1 MKKKYI
7 VYFSLVF
14 ALLFSSCE
22 EAYLDTTPTASIDA
36 GSAYSTTKNASAAIN
51 GIYRSFIVRYLSS
64 QGHSGHPA
72 MMIIL
77 DKMGEDLI
85 IGTTAGT
92 NGWHAN
98 ETRWVA
104 HRSDV
109 NTMAQFPWELY
120 YRIIGNANIGIANI
134 DKAVGPAADRNTLKG
149 EALALRAFG
158 YFNLVQL
165 YGKRYDAT
173 AKPNT
178 QLGVPLVLEP
188 TTEGKPRNTVEEVYT
203 QINKDL
209 ADAAALLTTSRLN
222 KSHINLSVVKGLQA
236 RVALVQQDWA
246 NAAKFAAE
254 ARAGYVPMTATQY
267 QDGFQDISNSEW
279 MWGFDHLEDQS
290 EFFGAYHSYISCNY
304 NSTVIRTYPNVINN
318 LLYAQI
324 PTTDIRSKMWV
335 ETPTATNSVIPPGGV
350 RPKWLNQK
358 FRLPGTPSTSAQGD
372 VPYMRAAEM
381 YLIEAE
387 ARARLND
394 AAGASQV
401 LFDLVK
407 TRDASYVRSTRTG
420 VALINEILLQRRIE
434 LWGEGHRFF
443 DLKRT
448 NAALNRNGT
457 NAIASVA
464 LIFDVAP
471 GDVRWEFLVPRR
483 EINANPAIVQ
493 NPL

>member
-1 MKKKYI
+1 MKNKGLI
-7 VYFSLVF
+7 IF
-14 ALLFSSCE
+14 AFFLSMISFSCE
-22 EAYLDTTPTASIDA
+22 KTYLDTTPTASIDA
-36 GSAYSTTKNASAAIN
+36 GSAYATTKNAAAAVN

-77 DKMGEDLI
+77 DHMGEDMVL
-85 IGTTAGT
+85 GTTAAS
-92 NGWHAN
+92 WHVG
-98 ETRWVA
+98 ETRWTA

-109 NTMAQFPWELY
+109 NTMVQFPYEMY

-134 DKAVGPAADRNTLKG
+134 DKAVGPAADRNSLKG

-165 YGKRYDAT
+165 YGKRYEAR

-188 TTEGKPRNTVEEVYT
+188 TTEGKARNTVEEVYA

-209 ADAAALLTTSRLN
+209 ADAALLLTTARLN
-222 KSHINLSVVKGLQA
+222 KSHINLSVVRGLQA

-246 NAAKFAAE
+246 NAAKFAAD
-254 ARAGYVPMTATQY
+254 ARAGYLPMNATQY
-267 QDGFQDISNSEW
+267 LDGFQDIANSEW
-279 MWGFDHLEDQS
+279 MWGFDHLEDQT
-290 EFFGAYHSYISCNY
+290 EYFGGYHSYISCNY
-304 NSTVIRTYPNVINN
+304 NSTVIRTYPKVINN
-318 LLYAQI
+318 LLYKQI
-324 PTTDIRSKMWV
+324 PASDVRSKMWV
-335 ETPTATNSVIPPGGV
+335 ETPTAANSIVPPGGV
-350 RPKWLNQK
+350 RPKFLNQK
-358 FRLPGTPSTSAQGD
+358 FRLPGTPSTSAMGD

-387 ARARLND
+387 AKARLND
-394 AAGASQV
+394 AAGASKA
-401 LFDLVK
+401 LFDLIK
-407 TRDASYVRSTRTG
+407 TRDANYVQSTKTG
-420 VALINEILLQRRIE
+420 DALIEEILTHRRIE
-434 LWGEGHRFF
+434 LWGEGHRFL

-464 LIFDVAP
+464 LLFDVAP
-471 GDVRWEFLVPRR
+471 GDVRWEFLIPRR

>member
-1 MKKKYI
+1 MKNK
-7 VYFSLVF
+7 LVIILAF
-14 ALLFSSCE
+14 MFGMISISCE
-22 EAYLDTTPTASIDA
+22 NVYLDTTPTASIDA
-36 GSAYSTTKNASAAIN
+36 GSAYATTKNAAAAIN
-51 GIYRSFIVRYLSS
+51 GIYRSFVVRYLSS

-77 DKMGEDLI
+77 DHMGEDMI
-85 IGTTAGT
+85 IGTTAAS
-92 NGWHAN
+92 WHVG
-98 ETRWVA
+98 ETRWTA

-109 NTMAQFPWELY
+109 NTMAQFPWEMY

-134 DKAVGPAADRNTLKG
+134 DKAVGPAADKNILKG

-165 YGKRYDAT
+165 YGKRYDAL
-173 AKPNT
+173 AKPNA

-188 TTEGKPRNTVEEVYT
+188 MTTGKPRNTVEEVYA

-209 ADAAALLTTSRLN
+209 TDAAALLTTARAN

-254 ARAGYVPMTATQY
+254 ARAGYQPMNATQY
-267 QDGFQDISNSEW
+267 VDGFQDITNSEW
-279 MWGFDHLEDQS
+279 MWGFDHLEDQT
-290 EFFGAYHSYISCNY
+290 EYFGGYHSYISCNY
-304 NSTVIRTYPNVINN
+304 NSTVIRTYPKVINS
-318 LLYAQI
+318 LLFSKI
-324 PTTDIRSKMWV
+324 PATDIRSKMWV
-335 ETPTATNSVIPPGGV
+335 ETPTAANSIVPPGGV
-350 RPKWLNQK
+350 RPKFLNQK
-358 FRLPGTPSTSAQGD
+358 FRLPGVPSTSAMGD

-387 ARARLND
+387 AKARLND

-401 LFDLVK
+401 LFDLIK
-407 TRDASYVRSTRTG
+407 TRDASYVKSTNTG
-420 VALINEILLQRRIE
+420 QALLDEILVHRRIE
-434 LWGEGHRFF
+434 LWGEGHRFL
-443 DLKRT
+443 DLKRM

-464 LIFDVAP
+464 LLYDVAP
-471 GDVRWEFLVPRR
+471 GDVRWEFLIPRR

>member
-1 MKKKYI
+1 MKNK
-7 VYFSLVF
+7 SLLIF
-14 ALLFSSCE
+14 AFFLSMISFSCE
-22 EAYLDTTPTASIDA
+22 TTYLDTTPTASIDA
-36 GSAYSTTKNASAAIN
+36 GSAYATTKNAAAAIN
-51 GIYRSFIVRYLSS
+51 GIYRSFVVRYLSS

-77 DKMGEDLI
+77 DHMGEDMVL
-85 IGTTAGT
+85 GTTAAS
-92 NGWHAN
+92 WHVG
-98 ETRWVA
+98 ETRWTA

-109 NTMAQFPWELY
+109 NTLVQFPYEMY

-134 DKAVGPAADRNTLKG
+134 DKAVGPAVDRNRLKG

-165 YGKRYDAT
+165 YGKRYESR

-188 TTEGKPRNTVEEVYT
+188 TTTGKPRNTVEEVYA

-209 ADAAALLTTSRLN
+209 ADAALLLSASRLN
-222 KSHINLSVVKGLQA
+222 KSHINLNVVRGFQA

-254 ARAGYVPMTATQY
+254 ARAGYAPMNATQY
-267 QDGFQDISNSEW
+267 LDGFQDITNPEW
-279 MWGFDHLEDQS
+279 MWGFDHLEDQT
-290 EFFGAYHSYISCNY
+290 EYFGGYHSYISCNY
-304 NSTVIRTYPNVINN
+304 NSTVIRTYPKVINN
-318 LLYAQI
+318 LLYKQI
-324 PTTDIRSKMWV
+324 PVTDVRSKMWV
-335 ETPTATNSVIPPGGV
+335 ETPTAANSIVPPGGV
-350 RPKWLNQK
+350 RPKFLNQK
-358 FRLPGTPSTSAQGD
+358 FRLPGTPSTSAMGD

-387 ARARLND
+387 AKARLND

-401 LFDLVK
+401 LFDLIK
-407 TRDASYVRSTRTG
+407 TRDAAYVKSTNTG
-420 VALINEILLQRRIE
+420 QALIDEILVHRRIE
-434 LWGEGHRFF
+434 LWGEGHRFL

-448 NAALNRNGT
+448 NAPLNRNGT

-464 LIFDVAP
+464 LLFDVAP
-471 GDVRWEFLVPRR
+471 GDVRWEFLIPRR
-483 EINANPAIVQ
+483 EINANPAVTQ

>member
-1 MKKKYI
+1 MKKKYL

-14 ALLFSSCE
+14 AILFTSCE
-22 EAYLDTTPTASIDA
+22 EAYLDTKPTASIDA
-36 GSAYSTTKNASAAIN
+36 GSAYATTKNASAAIN
-51 GIYRSFIVRYLSS
+51 GIYRSFVVRYLSS

-104 HRSDV
+104 HRTDV
-109 NTMAQFPWELY
+109 SVMSQFPWEMY
-120 YRIIGNANIGIANI
+120 YRIIGNANIGVANI
-134 DKAVGPAADRNTLKG
+134 DKAVGPAAERNALKG

-165 YGKRYDAT
+165 YGKRYDA
-173 AKPNT
+173 ASKPNA

-188 TTEGKPRNTVEEVYT
+188 TTAGKPRNTVEEVYT

-209 ADAAALLTTSRLN
+209 AEAATLLTTARLN
-222 KSHINLSVVKGLQA
+222 KSHINLSVVRGLQA

-246 NAAKFAAE
+246 NASKFAAE

-267 QDGFQDISNSEW
+267 QDGFQDITNSEW

-290 EFFGAYHSYISCNY
+290 EFFGGYHSYNSCNY

-324 PTTDIRSKMWV
+324 PATDVRARMWV
-335 ETPTATNSVIPPGGV
+335 ENPTATNSIIPPGGV

-358 FRLPGTPSTSAQGD
+358 FRLPGTPSTSAMGD

-394 AAGASQV
+394 AAGASRV

-407 TRDASYVRSTRTG
+407 VRDPNYVQSTRSG
-420 VALINEILLQRRIE
+420 VALINEILIQRRIE
-434 LWGEGHRFF
+434 LWGEGHRFY

-448 NAALNRNGT
+448 NAPLNRNGT

-464 LIFDVAP
+464 LLFDVAP
-471 GDVRWEFLVPRR
+471 GDVRWEFVIPRR
-483 EINANPAIVQ
+483 EINANTSIVQ

>member
-1 MKKKYI
+1 MKNKYL

-14 ALLFSSCE
+14 ALLFTSCE

-36 GSAYSTTKNASAAIN
+36 GSAYATTKNAASAIN

-77 DKMGEDLI
+77 DHLGEDMVI
-85 IGTTAGT
+85 SATSAS
-92 NGWHAN
+92 WHVG
-98 ETRWVA
+98 ETRWTA

-109 NTMAQFPWELY
+109 NTLVQFPYEMY
-120 YRIIGNANIGIANI
+120 YRIIGNANIGIANL
-134 DKAVGPAADRNTLKG
+134 DKAVGPAAERNALKG

-173 AKPNT
+173 AKPNS

-188 TTEGKPRNTVEEVYT
+188 TTEGKPRNTVEEVYS

-209 ADAAALLTTSRLN
+209 TDAAALLSTSRVN

-236 RVALVQQDWA
+236 RVALVQQDWT

-254 ARAGYVPMTATQY
+254 ARAGYVPMTSTMY
-267 QDGFQDISNSEW
+267 TDGFQDIANSEW
-279 MWGFDHLEDQS
+279 MWGFDHLEDQT
-290 EFFGAYHSYISCNY
+290 EYFGGYHSYISCNY
-304 NSTVIRTYPNVINN
+304 NSTVIRTYPKVINN

-335 ETPTATNSVIPPGGV
+335 ETPTATNSVVPPGGI
-350 RPKWLNQK
+350 RPKFLNQK
-358 FRLPGTPSTSAQGD
+358 FKLPGVPSTSAMGD

-387 ARARLND
+387 AKARLND

-407 TRDASYVRSTRTG
+407 TRDASYVKSTKTG
-420 VALINEILLQRRIE
+420 VSLINEILVQRRVE
-434 LWGEGHRFF
+434 LWGEGHRFL

-464 LIFDVAP
+464 LLYDVAP
-471 GDVRWEFLVPRR
+471 GDVRWEFLIPRR

>member
-1 MKKKYI
+1 MKNKI
-7 VYFSLVF
+7 VILL
-14 ALLFSSCE
+14 ALTFGMISTSCE
-22 EAYLDTTPTASIDA
+22 NVYLDTTPTASIDA
-36 GSAYSTTKNASAAIN
+36 GSAYSTTKNAAAAIN

-77 DKMGEDLI
+77 DHMGEDMI
-85 IGTTAGT
+85 IGTTAAS
-92 NGWHAN
+92 WHVG
-98 ETRWVA
+98 ETRWTA

-109 NTMAQFPWELY
+109 NVLAQFPYEMY

-134 DKAVGPAADRNTLKG
+134 DKAVGPAADKNTLKG

-173 AKPNT
+173 AKPNS

-188 TTEGKPRNTVEEVYT
+188 TTEGKARNTVEEVYA

-209 ADAAALLTTSRLN
+209 AAAAALLSTTRVN
-222 KSHINLSVVKGLQA
+222 KSHINLNVVKGLQA
-236 RVALVQQDWA
+236 RVALVQQNWA
-246 NAAKFAAE
+246 DAAKFAAE
-254 ARAGYVPMTATQY
+254 ARAGYQPMTAAQY
-267 QDGFQDISNSEW
+267 EDGFQDLTNSEW
-279 MWGFDHLEDQS
+279 MWGFDHLEDQT
-290 EFFGAYHSYISCNY
+290 EYFGAYHSYISCNY
-304 NSTVIRTYPNVINN
+304 NSTVIRTYPKVINSA
-318 LLYAQI
+318 LYKQI
-324 PTTDIRSKMWV
+324 PATDVRAKMWV
-335 ETPTATNSVIPPGGV
+335 ESPTATNSIVPPGGV
-350 RPKWLNQK
+350 RPKFLNQK
-358 FRLPGTPSTSAQGD
+358 FRLPGVPSTSAQGD

-387 ARARLND
+387 AKARLND

-407 TRDASYVRSTRTG
+407 TRNAAYVKSTNTG
-420 VALINEILLQRRIE
+420 TALLDEILLQRRIE
-434 LWGEGHRFF
+434 LWGEGHRFL

-448 NAALNRNGT
+448 NAPLNRNGT
-457 NAIASVA
+457 NAIASVT
-464 LIFDVAP
+464 LLYDVAP
-471 GDVRWEFLVPRR
+471 GDVRWEFLIPRR

>member
-1 MKKKYI
+1 MKNKI
-7 VYFSLVF
+7 VILL
-14 ALLFSSCE
+14 ALTFGMISTSCE
-22 EAYLDTTPTASIDA
+22 NVYLDTTPTASIDA
-36 GSAYSTTKNASAAIN
+36 GSAYSTTKNAAAAIN

-77 DKMGEDLI
+77 DHLGEDLV
-85 IGTTAGT
+85 IGTTAGAT
-92 NGWHAN
+92 GWHVG

-104 HRSDV
+104 HRTDV
-109 NTMAQFPWELY
+109 GTMTQFPYEMY

-134 DKAVGPAADRNTLKG
+134 DKAAGPAADRNTLKG

-165 YGKRYDAT
+165 YGKRYDAS
-173 AKPNT
+173 AKPNS
-178 QLGVPLVLEP
+178 QLGVPLILEP

-209 ADAAALLTTSRLN
+209 SDAAALLSSSRVN
-222 KSHINLSVVKGLQA
+222 KSHINLNVVKGLQA

-254 ARAGYVPMTATQY
+254 ARAGYQPMNATQY
-267 QDGFQDISNSEW
+267 QDGFADITNPEW

-290 EFFGAYHSYISCNY
+290 EFFGGYHSYISCNY
-304 NSTVIRTYPNVINN
+304 NSTVIRTYPKVINSA
-318 LLYAQI
+318 LYSQI
-324 PTTDIRSKMWV
+324 PATDVRSKMWV
-335 ETPTATNSVIPPGGV
+335 ENPTATNSVVPPGGV
-350 RPKWLNQK
+350 RPKFLNQK
-358 FRLPGTPSTSAQGD
+358 FRLPGTPSTSAMGD

-387 ARARLND
+387 AKARLND

-401 LFDLVK
+401 LFDLLR
-407 TRDASYVRSTRTG
+407 TRDPNYVRSTRTG
-420 VALINEILLQRRIE
+420 VALVNEVLLHRRIE
-434 LWGEGHRFF
+434 LWGEGHRFL

-457 NAIASVA
+457 NAIPAIA
-464 LIFDVAP
+464 LLFDVAP
-471 GDVRWEFLVPRR
+471 GDVRWEFLIPRR

>member
-1 MKKKYI
+1 MKNKI
-7 VYFSLVF
+7 VILL
-14 ALLFSSCE
+14 ALTFGMISTSCE
-22 EAYLDTTPTASIDA
+22 NVYLDTTPTASIDA
-36 GSAYSTTKNASAAIN
+36 GSAYSTTKNAAAAIN

-77 DKMGEDLI
+77 DHMGEDMVL
-85 IGTTAGT
+85 GTTAA
-92 NGWHAN
+92 GWHVG
-98 ETRWVA
+98 ETRWTA

-109 NTMAQFPWELY
+109 NVLSQFPYEMY

-165 YGKRYDAT
+165 YGKRYNAA

-188 TTEGKPRNTVEEVYT
+188 STEGKARNTVEEVYA

-209 ADAAALLTTSRLN
+209 AEAAALLTSSRVN
-222 KSHINLSVVKGLQA
+222 KSHINLNVVKGLQA

-254 ARAGYVPMTATQY
+254 ARAGYQPMNATQY
-267 QDGFQDISNSEW
+267 QDGFADITNPEW
-279 MWGFDHLEDQS
+279 MWGFDHLEDQT
-290 EFFGAYHSYISCNY
+290 EYFGAYHSYISCNY
-304 NSTVIRTYPNVINN
+304 NSTVIRTYPKVINS
-318 LLYAQI
+318 LLYKQI
-324 PTTDIRSKMWV
+324 PATDVRSKMWV
-335 ETPTATNSVIPPGGV
+335 ESPTATNSIVPPGGV
-350 RPKWLNQK
+350 RPKFLNQK
-358 FRLPGTPSTSAQGD
+358 FRLPGVPSTSAQGD

-387 ARARLND
+387 AKARLND
-394 AAGASQV
+394 AAGASKV
-401 LFDLVK
+401 LFDLIK
-407 TRDASYVRSTRTG
+407 TRDANYVQSTSTG
-420 VALINEILLQRRIE
+420 NALLEEILLHRRIE
-434 LWGEGHRFF
+434 LWGEGHRFL
-443 DLKRT
+443 DLKRM
-448 NAALNRNGT
+448 NAPLNRNGT

-464 LIFDVAP
+464 LLFDVAP
-471 GDVRWEFLVPRR
+471 GDVRWEFLIPRR
-483 EINANPAIVQ
+483 EINANPAVVQ

>member
-1 MKKKYI
+1 MKNKGLI
-7 VYFSLVF
+7 IF
-14 ALLFSSCE
+14 AFFLSMISFSCE
-22 EAYLDTTPTASIDA
+22 KTYLDTTPTASIDA
-36 GSAYSTTKNASAAIN
+36 GSAYATTKNAAAAVN

-77 DKMGEDLI
+77 DHMGEDMVL
-85 IGTTAGT
+85 GTTAAS
-92 NGWHAN
+92 WHVG
-98 ETRWVA
+98 ETRWTA

-109 NTMAQFPWELY
+109 NTMVQFPYEMY

-134 DKAVGPAADRNTLKG
+134 DKAVGPAADRNSLKG

-165 YGKRYDAT
+165 YGKRYEAR

-188 TTEGKPRNTVEEVYT
+188 TTEGKARNTVEEVYA

-209 ADAAALLTTSRLN
+209 ADAALLLTSARLN
-222 KSHINLSVVKGLQA
+222 KSHINLNVVRGLQA

-254 ARAGYVPMTATQY
+254 ARAGYLPMNATQY
-267 QDGFQDISNSEW
+267 VDGFQDIANSEW
-279 MWGFDHLEDQS
+279 MWGFDHLEDQT
-290 EFFGAYHSYISCNY
+290 EYFGGYHSYISCNY
-304 NSTVIRTYPNVINN
+304 NSTVIRTYPKVINN
-318 LLYAQI
+318 LLYKQI
-324 PTTDIRSKMWV
+324 PASDVRSKMWV
-335 ETPTATNSVIPPGGV
+335 ETPTATNSIVPPGGV
-350 RPKWLNQK
+350 RPKFLNQK
-358 FRLPGTPSTSAQGD
+358 FRLPGTPSTSAMGD
-372 VPYMRAAEM
+372 VPYMRGAEM

-387 ARARLND
+387 AKARLND
-394 AAGASQV
+394 AAGASKA
-401 LFDLVK
+401 LFDLIK
-407 TRDASYVRSTRTG
+407 TRDANYVQSTKSG
-420 VALINEILLQRRIE
+420 DALIEEILTHRRIE
-434 LWGEGHRFF
+434 LWGEGHRFL

-464 LIFDVAP
+464 LLYDVAP
-471 GDVRWEFLVPRR
+471 GDVRWEFLIPRR

>member
-1 MKKKYI
+1 MKNKYL

-14 ALLFSSCE
+14 ALLFTSCE

-36 GSAYSTTKNASAAIN
+36 SSAYATTKNAASAIN

-77 DKMGEDLI
+77 DHMGEDMV
-85 IGTTAGT
+85 IGTTSVS
-92 NGWHAN
+92 WHQN

-109 NTMAQFPWELY
+109 NTMVQFPYEMY
-120 YRIIGNANIGIANI
+120 YRIIGNANIGIANL
-134 DKAVGPAADRNTLKG
+134 DKAVGPAAERNALKG

-173 AKPNT
+173 AKPNS

-188 TTEGKPRNTVEEVYT
+188 TTEGKPRNTVEEVYS

-209 ADAAALLTTSRLN
+209 TDAAALLSTSRVN

-236 RVALVQQDWA
+236 RVALVQQDWT

-254 ARAGYVPMTATQY
+254 ARAGYVPMTSTVY
-267 QDGFQDISNSEW
+267 TDGFQDIANSEW
-279 MWGFDHLEDQS
+279 MWGFDHLEDQT
-290 EFFGAYHSYISCNY
+290 EYFGGYHSYISCNY
-304 NSTVIRTYPNVINN
+304 NSTVIRTYPKVINS
-318 LLYAQI
+318 LLYKVI
-324 PTTDIRSKMWV
+324 PATDVRSKMWV
-335 ETPTATNSVIPPGGV
+335 ETPTATNSIVPPGGV
-350 RPKWLNQK
+350 RPKFLNQK
-358 FRLPGTPSTSAQGD
+358 FRLPGVPSTSAMGD

-387 ARARLND
+387 AKARLND

-407 TRDASYVRSTRTG
+407 TRDASYVKSTNTG
-420 VALINEILLQRRIE
+420 VSLINEILVQRRVE
-434 LWGEGHRFF
+434 LWGEGHRFL

-464 LIFDVAP
+464 LLFDVAP
-471 GDVRWEFLVPRR
+471 GDVRWEFLIPRR

>member
-1 MKKKYI
+1 MKNKYL

-14 ALLFSSCE
+14 ALLFTSCD

-36 GSAYSTTKNASAAIN
+36 GSAYATTKNAASAIN

-77 DKMGEDLI
+77 DHMGEDMV
-85 IGTTAGT
+85 IGTTSVS
-92 NGWHAN
+92 WHQN

-109 NTMAQFPWELY
+109 NTMVQFPYEMY
-120 YRIIGNANIGIANI
+120 YRIIGNANIGIANL
-134 DKAVGPAADRNTLKG
+134 DKAVGPAAERNSLKG

-173 AKPNT
+173 AKPNS

-209 ADAAALLTTSRLN
+209 TDAAALLTTSRVN

-236 RVALVQQDWA
+236 RVALVQQDWT

-254 ARAGYVPMTATQY
+254 ARAGYVPMTSTMY
-267 QDGFQDISNSEW
+267 TDGFQDIANSEW
-279 MWGFDHLEDQS
+279 MWGFDHLEDQT
-290 EFFGAYHSYISCNY
+290 EYFGGYHSYISCNY
-304 NSTVIRTYPNVINN
+304 NSTVIRTYPKVINS
-318 LLYAQI
+318 LLYKVI
-324 PTTDIRSKMWV
+324 PATDIRSKMWV
-335 ETPTATNSVIPPGGV
+335 ETPTATNSIVPPGGV
-350 RPKWLNQK
+350 RPKFLNQK
-358 FRLPGTPSTSAQGD
+358 FRLPGVPSTSAMGD

-387 ARARLND
+387 AKARLND

-407 TRDASYVRSTRTG
+407 TRDASYVKSTNTG
-420 VALINEILLQRRIE
+420 VSLINEILVQRRVE
-434 LWGEGHRFF
+434 LWGEGHRFL

-464 LIFDVAP
+464 LLFDVAP
-471 GDVRWEFLVPRR
+471 GDVRWEFLIPRR

>member
-1 MKKKYI
+1 MKNKGLI
-7 VYFSLVF
+7 IF
-14 ALLFSSCE
+14 AFFLSMISFSCE
-22 EAYLDTTPTASIDA
+22 KTYLDTKPTASIDA
-36 GSAYSTTKNASAAIN
+36 GSAYATTKNAAAAVN

-77 DKMGEDLI
+77 DHMGEDMV
-85 IGTTAGT
+85 IGTTAAS
-92 NGWHAN
+92 WHVG
-98 ETRWVA
+98 ETRWTA

-109 NTMAQFPWELY
+109 NTMAQFPYELY

-165 YGKRYDAT
+165 YGKRYEAR

-178 QLGVPLVLEP
+178 QLGVPLILEP
-188 TTEGKPRNTVEEVYT
+188 TTEGKARNTVEEVYA

-209 ADAAALLTTSRLN
+209 ADAALLLTSARLN
-222 KSHINLSVVKGLQA
+222 KSHINLNVVRGLQA

-254 ARAGYVPMTATQY
+254 ARAGYLPMNATQY
-267 QDGFQDISNSEW
+267 LDGFQDIANSEW
-279 MWGFDHLEDQS
+279 MWGFDHLEDQT
-290 EFFGAYHSYISCNY
+290 EYFGGYHSYISCNY
-304 NSTVIRTYPNVINN
+304 NSTVIRTYPKVINN
-318 LLYAQI
+318 LLYKQI
-324 PTTDIRSKMWV
+324 PATDVRSKMWV
-335 ETPTATNSVIPPGGV
+335 ETPTAANSIVPPGGV
-350 RPKWLNQK
+350 RPKFLNQK
-358 FRLPGTPSTSAQGD
+358 FRLPGTPSTSAMGD

-387 ARARLND
+387 AKARLND
-394 AAGASQV
+394 AAGASKV
-401 LFDLVK
+401 LFDLIK
-407 TRDASYVRSTRTG
+407 TRDANYVQSTKTG
-420 VALINEILLQRRIE
+420 DALLVEILTQRRIE
-434 LWGEGHRFF
+434 LWGEGHRFL

-464 LIFDVAP
+464 LLFDVAP
-471 GDVRWEFLVPRR
+471 GDVRWEFLIPRR

>member
-1 MKKKYI
+1 
-7 VYFSLVF
+7 
-14 ALLFSSCE
+14 
-22 EAYLDTTPTASIDA
+22 
-36 GSAYSTTKNASAAIN
+36 
-51 GIYRSFIVRYLSS
+51 
-64 QGHSGHPA
+64 
-72 MMIIL
+72 
-77 DKMGEDLI
+77 
-85 IGTTAGT
+85 
-92 NGWHAN
+92 
-98 ETRWVA
+98 
-104 HRSDV
+104 
-109 NTMAQFPWELY
+109 MAQFPYEMY
-120 YRIIGNANIGIANI
+120 YRIIGNANIGIANL

-173 AKPNT
+173 AKPNA

-209 ADAAALLTTSRLN
+209 TDAAALLSTSRVN
-222 KSHINLSVVKGLQA
+222 KSHINLGVVKGLQA
-236 RVALVQQDWA
+236 RVALVQQDWT

-254 ARAGYVPMTATQY
+254 ARAGYLPMTAAMYT
-267 QDGFQDISNSEW
+267 DGFQDIANSEW
-279 MWGFDHLEDQS
+279 MWGFDHLEDQT
-290 EFFGAYHSYISCNY
+290 EYFGGYHSYISCNY
-304 NSTVIRTYPNVINN
+304 NSTVIRTYPKVINS
-318 LLYAQI
+318 LLYKQI
-324 PTTDIRSKMWV
+324 PTTDVRAQMWV
-335 ETPTATNSVIPPGGV
+335 ETPTATNTIIPPGGV
-350 RPKWLNQK
+350 RPKFLNQK
-358 FRLPGTPSTSAQGD
+358 FRLPGVPSTSAMGD

-387 ARARLND
+387 AKARLND

-407 TRDASYVRSTRTG
+407 TRNTSYVKSTNTG
-420 VALINEILLQRRIE
+420 VALIDEILVQRRVE

-464 LIFDVAP
+464 LLYDVAP
-471 GDVRWEFLVPRR
+471 GDVRWEFLIPRR

-493 NPL
+493 NP

>member
-1 MKKKYI
+1 MKNKLI
-7 VYFSLVF
+7 IFIAF
-14 ALLFSSCE
+14 LFSMISISCE
-22 EAYLDTTPTASIDA
+22 NVYLDTTPTASIDA
-36 GSAYSTTKNASAAIN
+36 GSAYATTKNAAAAVN

-77 DKMGEDLI
+77 DHMGEDMVL
-85 IGTTAGT
+85 GTTAAS
-92 NGWHAN
+92 WHVG
-98 ETRWVA
+98 ETRWTA

-109 NTMAQFPWELY
+109 NTMVQFPYEMY

-165 YGKRYDAT
+165 YGKRYDAR
-173 AKPNT
+173 AKPNS

-188 TTEGKPRNTVEEVYT
+188 TTVGKARNTVEEVYT

-209 ADAAALLTTSRLN
+209 ADAAALLTSARLN

-254 ARAGYVPMTATQY
+254 ARAGYQPMNSTQY
-267 QDGFQDISNSEW
+267 LDGFQDITNSEW
-279 MWGFDHLEDQS
+279 MWGFDHLEDQT
-290 EFFGAYHSYISCNY
+290 EYFGGYHSYISCNY
-304 NSTVIRTYPNVINN
+304 NSTVIRTYPKVINN
-318 LLYAQI
+318 LLYKQI
-324 PTTDIRSKMWV
+324 PATDVRSKMWV
-335 ETPTATNSVIPPGGV
+335 ETPTASNSIVPPGGV
-350 RPKWLNQK
+350 RPKFLNQK
-358 FRLPGTPSTSAQGD
+358 FRLPGTPSTSAMGD

-387 ARARLND
+387 AKARLND

-401 LFDLVK
+401 LFDLIK
-407 TRDASYVRSTRTG
+407 TRDAAYVKSTNSG
-420 VALINEILLQRRIE
+420 QALVDEILVHRRVE
-434 LWGEGHRFF
+434 LWGEGHRFL

-448 NAALNRNGT
+448 NAPLNRNGT
-457 NAIASVA
+457 NAIASIA
-464 LIFDVAP
+464 LLYDVAP
-471 GDVRWEFLVPRR
+471 GDVRWEFLIPRR